1 MNKCVDKV
9 IYINLAE
16 RPDRKNSCLKILNNL
31 FDKEKIMRFE
41 AIKHKKGYIGCL
53 MSHIECLNIA
63 IENNW
68 NNVLIVEDDINYT
81 EESQNIL
88 VNLTRKPFDVII
100 LGGTLIYY
108 NPFNY
113 NLYKCNTTTA
123 YIVSNKYLP
132 ILKSIWNEDLKK
144 LIRTDNYYKYSADKS
159 WNKLQYRDNWKI
171 VYPPIFIQKLGESDI
186 INGYINYEKYF
197 YTVNFWCFIREF
209 KKIINKSIVF
219 LFLFLFLFSILYF

>member
-1 MNKCVDKV
+1 
-9 IYINLAE
+9 
-16 RPDRKNSCLKILNNL
+16 
-31 FDKEKIMRFE
+31 MRFE

-108 NPFNY
+108 NPLNY
-113 NLYKCNTTTA
+113 SLYK
-123 YIVSNKYLP
+123 L
-132 ILKSIWNEDLKK
+132 
-144 LIRTDNYYKYSADKS
+144 
-159 WNKLQYRDNWKI
+159 
-171 VYPPIFIQKLGESDI
+171 
-186 INGYINYEKYF
+186 
-197 YTVNFWCFIREF
+197 
-209 KKIINKSIVF
+209 
-219 LFLFLFLFSILYF
+219 